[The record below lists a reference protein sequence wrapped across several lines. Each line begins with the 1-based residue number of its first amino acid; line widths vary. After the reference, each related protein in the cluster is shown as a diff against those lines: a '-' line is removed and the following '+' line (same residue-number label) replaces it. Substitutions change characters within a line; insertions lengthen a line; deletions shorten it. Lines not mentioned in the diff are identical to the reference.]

1 MTGDSFVNRIYITMQ
16 NSNILPNYEI
26 ILKNKHF
33 GIIILYAL
41 LEERSAHMIDR
52 EKLIEGLAVNN
63 NARIVL
69 LVMDGV
75 GDIPHKD
82 FGYKT
87 PLEYAVTPN
96 IDRLA
101 KDAICGRTIPVLPGV
116 TPGSG
121 PGHLGLFGYDPLEYQ
136 IGRGI
141 LEAAGLDMEIKDGD
155 VAVRCNFATADKEG
169 AILDRRA
176 GRIPTEKCEELCAL
190 LSKKIKEIDGVE
202 IIIRP
207 SMQHR
212 FVVLFRGDNLSGAL
226 SDSDPLTE
234 GNRPHEVSAVEK
246 KAEYTA
252 GIVNR
257 FYEEAREVIKDL
269 TPANSLLMR
278 GFSAKPR
285 IPTMLERFKLNA
297 VCIAAYPMYRGLSR
311 LVGMN
316 VAEVGKSF
324 EDLFRKYCDLHSR
337 YEFFF
342 IHVKYTDS
350 NGEDGN
356 FAEKVKVIE
365 AVDKALPIFL
375 EDKPHV
381 LCITGDHST
390 PALMKGHSWHHVPV
404 MISSDICGA
413 DESKRFTENECN
425 KGGLGTFESK
435 YLINYLLANALKLSK
450 YGA

>member
-1 MTGDSFVNRIYITMQ
+1 MTDR
-16 NSNILPNYEI
+16 
-26 ILKNKHF
+26 NK
-33 GIIILYAL
+33 I
-41 LEERSAHMIDR
+41 
-52 EKLIEGLAVNN
+52 IEGLAVEN

-75 GDIPHKD
+75 GDIPHKG

-96 IDRLA
+96 MDRIA
-101 KDAICGRTIPVLPGV
+101 KHAICGRTIPVLPGV

-121 PGHLGLFGYDPLEYQ
+121 PGHLGLFGYDPMEYR

-141 LEAAGLDMEIKDGD
+141 LEAAGLDMDIKAGD
-155 VAVRCNFATADKEG
+155 IAVRCNFATADAEG
-169 AILDRRA
+169 AIIDRRA

-190 LSKKIKEIDGVE
+190 LSENIREIDGVE
-202 IIIRP
+202 IIIKP

-212 FVVLFRGDNLSGAL
+212 FVVIFRGEKLSYAL
-226 SDSDPLTE
+226 TDSDPLLE
-234 GNRPHEVSAVEK
+234 GNKPHEVRATEK

-252 GIVNR
+252 DIVNK
-257 FYEEAREVIKDL
+257 FYREARKVIGDL
-269 TPANSLLMR
+269 QPANSILMR
-278 GFSAKPR
+278 GFSERP
-285 IPTMLERFKLNA
+285 IMPTMLERFKLNA
-297 VCIAAYPMYRGLSR
+297 VCIAAYPMYRGLAR

-316 VAEVGKSF
+316 VAETGRNL
-324 EDLFRKYCDLHSR
+324 EDLFSKYCELCSR

-342 IHVKYTDS
+342 VHVKYTDS

-356 FAEKVKVIE
+356 FIDKVKVIE
-365 AVDKALPIFL
+365 AVDKALPIL
-375 EDKPHV
+375 MESKPQV

-390 PALMKGHSWHHVPV
+390 PALMKSHSWHHVPV
-404 MISSDICGA
+404 MICSELCGA
-413 DESKRFTENECN
+413 DESQRFTENECN

-435 YLINYLLANALKLSK
+435 YLINYLLANALKLKK